1 MNEMTQ
7 VKKLC
12 ICAICIALCC
22 ILPTAFHAVGLGTA
36 LSPMHIPA
44 LLCGLLLGPIYGA
57 VCGIAGPVL
66 ASLTTGMPPLMRLM
80 HMAPELCAYGLI
92 AGLMM
97 RLVRTRNGAADVY
110 IALIAAMLAG
120 RIVGGIAQWLVIIIM
135 GSEQVF
141 TVAVWIASYIIGT
154 LPGIVAHIIL
164 LPALVFV
171 LEKARVIPARY
182 PKATQEN

>member
-1 MNEMTQ
+1 MNKMTS

-57 VCGIAGPVL
+57 VCGVVGPLL
-66 ASLTTGMPPLMRLM
+66 ASITSGMPPLMRLL
-80 HMAPELCAYGLI
+80 HMAPELCAYGFA

-97 RLVRTRNGAADVY
+97 RLVHTRKLAADLY
-110 IALIAAMLAG
+110 ISLAVAMVFG
-120 RIVGGIAQWLVIIIM
+120 RIVGGLAQWLVISIM
-135 GSEQVF
+135 GSGQVF
-141 TVAVWIASYIIGT
+141 TVAIWVTSYIVGT
-154 LPGIVAHIIL
+154 LPGIVAHLVL
-164 LPALVFV
+164 LPALVMI
-171 LEKARVIPARY
+171 LEKAKVIPVRY
-182 PKATQEN
+182 AKEQ

>member
-1 MNEMTQ
+1 MNKMTS

-57 VCGIAGPVL
+57 VCGIVGPVL
-66 ASLTTGMPPLMRLM
+66 ASITNGMPPLMRLL
-80 HMAPELCAYGLI
+80 HMAPELCAYGFA

-97 RLVRTRNGAADVY
+97 HFVRTRKIAVDLY
-110 IALIAAMLAG
+110 ISLAVAMVFG
-120 RIVGGIAQWLVIIIM
+120 RIVGGFAQWLVISIM
-135 GSEQVF
+135 GSEQIF
-141 TVAVWIASYIIGT
+141 TIAVWVASYIVGT
-154 LPGIVAHIIL
+154 LPGIVAHLVL
-164 LPALVFV
+164 LPALVMV
-171 LEKARVIPARY
+171 LEKAKVIPARY
-182 PKATQEN
+182 AKVAQE

>member
-1 MNEMTQ
+1 MNKMTS

-57 VCGIAGPVL
+57 VCGVVGPVL
-66 ASLTTGMPPLMRLM
+66 ASITSGMPPLMRLL
-80 HMAPELCAYGLI
+80 HMAPELCAYGFA

-97 RLVRTRNGAADVY
+97 HFIRTRKLAADLY
-110 IALIAAMLAG
+110 ISLAVAMVFG
-120 RIVGGIAQWLVIIIM
+120 RIVGGLAQWLVISIM
-135 GSEQVF
+135 GSGQVF
-141 TVAVWIASYIIGT
+141 TVAIWVTSYIVGT
-154 LPGIVAHIIL
+154 LPGIVAHLVL
-164 LPALVFV
+164 LPALVMI
-171 LEKARVIPARY
+171 LEKAKVIPLRY
-182 PKATQEN
+182 AKEQ